1 MKKENITVSMEQE
14 KLRAIKRYMAKKD
27 ADIEKELQSA
37 LQKLYEKYVPSAVQ
51 EYIDESSNEP
61 TTPKQNARNEGF
73 KNGQLQQIG
82 TGNHNSV
89 Q

>member
-51 EYIDESSNEP
+51 EYIDESS
-61 TTPKQNARNEGF
+61 TTADGSRRT
-73 KNGQLQQIG
+73 G
-82 TGNHNSV
+82 TTTEH
-89 Q
+89 

>member
-27 ADIEKELQSA
+27 VSLEKELQTA

-51 EYIDESSNEP
+51 EYIDGSGQGAVSPQKN
-61 TTPKQNARNEGF
+61 NRNEGCV
-73 KNGQLQQIG
+73 N
-82 TGNHNSV
+82 V
-89 Q
+89 QTE

>member
-51 EYIDESSNEP
+51 EYIDESETSTAKAKEC
-61 TTPKQNARNEGF
+61 TPIVG
-73 KNGQLQQIG
+73 G
-82 TGNHNSV
+82 TS
-89 Q
+89 